1 MVNVRPVLFVIGLVL
16 SKLALFMYLPTLLA
30 FFARSESGTS
40 GFLEFGQSVLITH
53 LVALVCLTVG
63 RTRPFRL
70 GVRDMFLITS
80 LVWTIASAFA
90 ALPFVLINHI
100 SFTDAY
106 FETMSGITTTGSTV
120 LSGLDE
126 MAPSIL
132 LWRSTLQWLGGI
144 GFIVMAVAILPM
156 LNVGGMRLFQTESSD
171 WSDKSSP
178 KAKTVA
184 KNIVAVYVLLTLAC
198 LVAYTLTGMSVLDAT
213 NHAFTT
219 LSTGGYSTSDS
230 SMNRFSHSAHWVATL
245 FMFLGGLPFLLFV
258 MALKKKQ
265 LSLLTRDEQVRGFTY
280 LFLLTSTIISAWLVI
295 RDGYTIADAARVAMF
310 NIVSV
315 VTTTG
320 FGLEDFTAWGALPTT
335 LFAFLM
341 MAGACSG
348 STSGGIKIF
357 RFQIART
364 LLTKQMMKLIH
375 PSGVFVQRYNHRPVN
390 DDIVRSI
397 VAFGL
402 MFFITVIVIAGMLSA
417 MGLDPVTSISGAITS
432 VANVGPGMGS
442 VIGPTG
448 NFAPLPDGAK
458 WVLSLGMLL
467 GRLEIITLMVLFFPA
482 FWRR

>member
-1 MVNVRPVLFVIGLVL
+1 MVNFRPVLFVIGLVL
-16 SKLALFMYLPTLLA
+16 SKLALFMYVPTLVS
-30 FFARSESGTS
+30 FFSGTS
-40 GFLEFGQSVLITH
+40 GFLEFSKAVLITH
-53 LVALVCLTVG
+53 LAAFLCLTIG
-63 RTRPFRL
+63 RTAHFKL
-70 GVRDMFLITS
+70 SVRDMFLITS

-90 ALPFVLINHI
+90 ALPFVFINHI

-120 LSGLDE
+120 LSGLDN

-132 LWRSTLQWLGGI
+132 LWRSILQWLGGV
-144 GFIVMAVAILPM
+144 GFIVMAVAVLPM
-156 LNVGGMRLFQTESSD
+156 LNVGGMKLFQTESSD

-178 KAKTVA
+178 RAKTVA
-184 KNIVAVYVLLTLAC
+184 KNIVIVYV
-198 LVAYTLTGMSVLDAT
+198 VLTGLCLLGYLITGMTLFEAI

-219 LSTGGYSTSDS
+219 LSTGGYSTSDG
-230 SMNRFSHSAHWVATL
+230 SMNHFSNGAHWVGTL

-258 MALKKKQ
+258 GALRKRNPAT
-265 LSLLTRDEQVRGFTY
+265 LLQDAQVRGFSY
-280 LFLLTSTIISAWLVI
+280 LFIASSLVVAAWLVI
-295 RDGYTIADAARVAMF
+295 HNDYRVLDALRVSMF

-357 RFQIART
+357 RFQIAIT
-364 LLTKQMMKLIH
+364 LLNKQMMKLIH
-375 PSGVFVQRYNHRPVN
+375 PSGVFVQRYNQRPVN
-390 DDIVRSI
+390 DDIVRSV

-402 MFFITVIVIAGMLSA
+402 MFFITIIAIAGGLSA
-417 MGLDPVTSISGAITS
+417 MGLDPITSISGAVTA

-448 NFAPLPDGAK
+448 NFAPLPDAAK
-458 WVLSLGMLL
+458 WLLSLGMLM
-467 GRLEIITLMVLFFPA
+467 GRLEILTLLVLFFPA

>member
-1 MVNVRPVLFVIGLVL
+1 MVNFRPVLFVIGLVL
-16 SKLALFMYLPTLLA
+16 SKLALFMYVPTLVA
-30 FFARSESGTS
+30 FVTGTA
-40 GFLEFGQSVLITH
+40 GFLEFGQAVLITH
-53 LVALVCLTVG
+53 LVAFVCLTIG
-63 RTRPFRL
+63 RTRRFRL
-70 GVRDMFLITS
+70 SVRDMFLITS

-90 ALPFVLINHI
+90 ALPFVFINHI

-132 LWRSTLQWLGGI
+132 LWRSILQWLGGI
-144 GFIVMAVAILPM
+144 GFIVMAVAVLPM
-156 LNVGGMRLFQTESSD
+156 LNVGGMKLFHTESSD

-178 KAKTVA
+178 RAKTVA
-184 KNIVAVYVLLTLAC
+184 KNIVIVYL
-198 LVAYTLTGMSVLDAT
+198 TLTGLCLLGYLMTGMTLFEGI

-219 LSTGGYSTSDS
+219 LSTGGYSTSDG
-230 SMNRFSHSAHWVATL
+230 SMNHFSHGAHWVGTL

-258 MALKKKQ
+258 SALRKRR
-265 LSLLTRDEQVRGFTY
+265 LNELARDAQVRGFTL
-280 LFLLTSTIISAWLVI
+280 LFLASSVIIASWLVV
-295 RDGYTIADAARVAMF
+295 RDGYTVADALRVSMF

-357 RFQIART
+357 RFQIAIT
-364 LLTKQMMKLIH
+364 LLNKQMMKLIH
-375 PSGVFVQRYNHRPVN
+375 PSGVFVQRYNQRPVN
-390 DDIVRSI
+390 DDIVRSV

-402 MFFITVIVIAGMLSA
+402 MFFITIIFIAGCLSA
-417 MGLDPVTSISGAITS
+417 LGLDPITSISGAITA

-448 NFAPLPDGAK
+448 NFAPLPDTAK
-458 WVLSLGMLL
+458 WLLSFGMLM
-467 GRLEIITLMVLFFPA
+467 GRLEILTLLVLFFPA

>member
-1 MVNVRPVLFVIGLVL
+1 MVNFRPVLFVIGLVL
-16 SKLALFMYLPTLLA
+16 SKLALFMYIPTLVA
-30 FFARSESGTS
+30 FFSGTG
-40 GFLEFGQSVLITH
+40 GFLEFGKSLLITH
-53 LVALVCLTVG
+53 IVAFLCLSIG
-63 RTRPFRL
+63 RTRQFRL
-70 GVRDMFLITS
+70 SVRDMFLITS

-90 ALPFVLINHI
+90 ALPFVFINHI

-120 LSGLDE
+120 LSGLDA

-144 GFIVMAVAILPM
+144 GFIVMAVAVLPM

-178 KAKTVA
+178 RAKTVA
-184 KNIVAVYVLLTLAC
+184 KNIVLVYLSLTLAC
-198 LVAYTLTGMSVLDAT
+198 LIAYLFTGMSVFEAI

-219 LSTGGYSTSDS
+219 LSTGGYSTSDG
-230 SMNRFSHSAHWVATL
+230 SMNHFSNGAHWVATA
-245 FMFLGGLPFLLFV
+245 FMFLGGLPFLLFIAA
-258 MALKKKQ
+258 MKKKTLQ
-265 LSLLTRDEQVRGFTY
+265 PLSKDEQVRGFTY
-280 LFLLTSTIISAWLVI
+280 LFVISSIIISAWLVI
-295 RDGYTIADAARVAMF
+295 RDGYSVADALRVAMF

-348 STSGGIKIF
+348 STSGGIKVF

-364 LLTKQMMKLIH
+364 LLNKQMMKLVH
-375 PSGVFVQRYNHRPVN
+375 PSGVFVQRYNQRPVN
-390 DDIVRSI
+390 DDIVRSV

-402 MFFITVIVIAGMLSA
+402 MFFITIIVIAGILSA
-417 MGLDPVTSISGAITS
+417 MGLDPITSISGAITA

-448 NFAPLPDGAK
+448 NFAPLPDAAK
-458 WVLSLGMLL
+458 WVLSIGMLM
-467 GRLEIITLMVLFFPA
+467 GRLEILTLMVLFFPA